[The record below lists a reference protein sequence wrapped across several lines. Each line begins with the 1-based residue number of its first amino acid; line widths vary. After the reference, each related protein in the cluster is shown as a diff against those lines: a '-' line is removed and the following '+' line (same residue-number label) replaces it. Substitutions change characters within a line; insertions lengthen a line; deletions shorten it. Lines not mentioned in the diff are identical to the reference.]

1 MSHAWNWKQSK
12 IKKLHKCFFFLKK
25 KERNLEWVYR
35 LTFID
40 ARTLVTLRVAKVS
53 QTKQG
58 L

>member
-1 MSHAWNWKQSK
+1 MPGIGNRA
-12 IKKLHKCFFFLKK
+12 KLRSCTNVFFFKKK